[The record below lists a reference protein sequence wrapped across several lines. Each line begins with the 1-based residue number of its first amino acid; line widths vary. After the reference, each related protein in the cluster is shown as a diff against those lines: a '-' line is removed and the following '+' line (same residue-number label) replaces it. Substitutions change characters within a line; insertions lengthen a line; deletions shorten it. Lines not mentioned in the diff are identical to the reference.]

1 MIILHHQENAQ
12 SRTLCAEVLG
22 REISYV
28 DFNEDGVLS
37 EGGHTIYHWDF
48 GGREAWYAIGGTN
61 KVSALPS
68 VVVDVPAYLADRVD
82 LEQNVVGTIQI
93 DAEQVALRAVGAK
106 AYVQAFL
113 KTTNSILAK
122 SKTLGLTPSP
132 AKLTLANLNQA
143 DTGRG

>member
-1 MIILHHQENAQ
+1 MIILHNQENAQ

-22 REISYV
+22 REISYT
-28 DFNEDGVLS
+28 DFDEAGVLS

-68 VVVDVPAYLADRVD
+68 VVVDIPAYLADRVD

-93 DAEQVALRAVGAK
+93 DAEQVALRAV
-106 AYVQAFL
+106 VSVSEVDSFL
-113 KTTNSILAK
+113 TETNSLLYK
-122 SKTLGLTPSP
+122 SKSLGLTSNPET
-132 AKLTLANLNQA
+132 LTIANINQA